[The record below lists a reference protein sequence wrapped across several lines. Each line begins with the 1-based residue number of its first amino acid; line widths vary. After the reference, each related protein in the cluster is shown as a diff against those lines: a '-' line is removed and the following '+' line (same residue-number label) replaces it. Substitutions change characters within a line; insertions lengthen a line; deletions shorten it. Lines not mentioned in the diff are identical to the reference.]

1 MKAKLTSNAATRVL
15 FVAVV
20 VGLHGATNGQRQA
33 NTSDRLAQENQ
44 ESEEQHYEWSVWSPC
59 SRTCGTGIQFR
70 GKLCMRE
77 NRQLCVKQPRNYQ
90 TCNTQECPPGSASF
104 RDAQCSLFNR
114 RDIFINGQ
122 KARWISYMRGDN
134 QCSLFCY
141 PYGEELY
148 YYFGKA
154 KDGTPCSKE
163 PNGVCVRG
171 RCKSVGCDKN
181 LESGVVM
188 DKCRICG
195 GNSSECKPFRGRIQR
210 LPAQFEKMS
219 GYAKLVVIPQGSTSV
234 LLTDSTWNYLAVR
247 RQNGEY
253 VVNGHRI
260 INWSGWYSVGGV
272 ELKYRRSKDNFKETI
287 EIFGPTSEDV
297 FVTSLLTTGRL
308 NASFEYWRPIKA
320 THITQDEKGDKPS
333 LEVQHQASLIEWG
346 SWTACSA
353 SCGGGIKVRAR
364 GSTTVSSFRGGET
377 EVKKCNVMPCNKMTA
392 DWSEWGRWDDC
403 SASCGGGAR
412 IRFRSCKKPR
422 GVDGI
427 KSRCSGQ
434 SYALEQCNV
443 QECPTEG
450 SRPISS
456 EVALSGKLVVS
467 STSEKIDSHFSRV
480 FQSQSASGREVRGQE
495 ATIKQRES
503 SITETGVGSP
513 TSSTSRNSPSVSSL
527 KRENIKSVS
536 HRPDANISTA
546 YTRSPRAWVSMSN
559 GGDKDLLKT
568 SLSSSK
574 LEDTSSIRALL
585 SLGDINVSAFSNKSV
600 RKSYTSSRTHSTISV
615 TQEHPGYAAND
626 FFRSENPS
634 ILSLSYT
641 VQSNSSLE
649 NPQITYF
656 PPSFQSK
663 RVHVTKTY
671 STDILTPQPLKNYQL
686 RPSKQSYLSTGKP
699 VERSSNAEG
708 VVIPYSLQ
716 TSPSLVTVS
725 AFSSSSETTDHNP
738 FVTQAVPQSFSL
750 TRKMETSVLDYI
762 NVPSVAETAPCTL
775 SPTTK
780 LMTPASASTQLSVG
794 KPLPS
799 TRTLSFPKS
808 VVERSRFPVA
818 RAESSS
824 PSSNQR
830 TFLSPSPQFHV
841 SLSKGETASHTVP
854 LIRSTL
860 KPQPGVDPSTSKST
874 GVAKDNFSATRSNVS
889 SLPDVTST
897 SQNFAMAH
905 SLSPLS
911 SQGKFQESLTV
922 QWMSLSPSSSKLQM
936 SALNFDSRSELNF
949 NESTRLVDSS
959 SSFFK
964 RSAVR
969 SSANASRSFSTSANF
984 FIASSQEDSF
994 QRVTSDV
1001 PLGSR
1006 LPSFSRQEKTTLR
1019 LETSSPE
1026 SSSGQ
1031 PLQTS
1036 VPLSFRAMMLQETT
1050 GIGEKSVKHPLGMLK
1065 SETEIDLRTSN
1076 KGLLISFSSIA
1087 SVVAKEE
1094 NMFGSLSK
1102 DISFLAASIKEMSK
1116 GFSRGPSISLDYP
1129 GLLSEKEMVSL
1140 QLESTPTRAY
1150 WTYTS
1155 PSQLDTFISF
1165 RKKESLDT
1173 PRTFMASS
1181 SLQQAKSSPMAWCVN
1196 HTASC
1201 VLSASSQPPPSSS
1214 PSSSLSSSSLST
1226 PSPPPS
1232 LSSSLLSSSSPSTSL
1247 FYSSS
1252 QLQPTRLLSRV
1263 SSSSS
1268 FSTSSTT
1275 STPSTFL
1282 SQPAPSF
1289 YQFFSSLSSATPFL
1303 PPVSFSS
1310 SLTSLSPSILSS
1322 ILPTPSS
1329 IPSTPSPPTPSL
1341 LSSYSS
1347 TSSISSLMSP
1357 FLSSYS
1363 SSLPHSSLNGYS
1375 FPKLTPP
1382 YSPFSSPSSP
1392 SSLSSTWLSSFGLG
1406 FRTSLSSL
1414 SMSSLSPSSFPPTI
1428 SSESF
1433 PTTSPSSS
1441 SSSSLS
1447 SSLLSPFSLPTSSSS
1462 FSSFLL
1468 SFPWSSMVSSSL
1480 FLVSPLLPESPF
1492 SSLALSPSHSSL
1504 SWSSLSSSL
1513 LVLSMSSSL
1522 LPRSAPLSE
1531 YLNLSA
1537 RNEMV
1542 TRADFL
1548 ATSSSVEPFNLST
1561 SGKLKVLRTT
1571 KDMANKEFLVSSKH
1585 ITSSP
1590 HLLSFPTP
1598 TVTSSPGTE
1607 TLPTLSNSDIQ
1618 TPLSSAVRISKELFP
1633 WYLSSIV
1640 DDPNVRTRLV
1650 PLASSSVQFAS
1661 LWRSSRDTSLSAEEF
1676 MTRLLHSS
1684 SRERV
1689 TTAFSVSSLSR
1700 EPIHPSEVSFVETSS
1715 KGMRTIHINSSR
1727 SHNSLSLQPINL
1739 SEPPK
1744 GESKSSGSV
1753 LPDELGQAKSSQFA
1767 MSVFKETKS
1776 LRTSKMAVGLT
1787 LSTVDSSKISMSPLL
1802 DASLLLNNMT
1812 RLQSLTTSRLSEQ
1825 TRTLS
1830 IFSLMQA
1837 KSNSLPT
1844 KGHLSTPATFI
1855 STWRSRTSPLAS
1867 RPHNVSIV
1875 INFSQYGVS
1884 SMMSPLTSSVK
1895 TSVIYSLIDTLQI
1908 LSSYQNMAT
1917 LPSDNLS
1924 SAWKKEMIVDTL
1936 HPSRS
1941 SLFALK
1947 TSTTAAYSFSSVHK
1961 PFTLGEN
1968 NISQTLRPREFLQKA
1983 PSIFGSSLQEFP
1995 NSPAA
2000 TTTITPDESLDVATS
2015 LTKHETMSNVVRT
2028 FLMFSPPTKASS
2040 LSQSLMSASA
2050 KEAATQS
2057 HTIETSFRSP
2067 STKGWTPPPTTVPET
2082 KLVHIRTITATID
2095 TYQVFVI
2102 RSYKSSEIS
2111 TVGTVW
2117 IPIDSCRCPFLVPG
2131 KEYLLMGQMTMVDS
2145 TRVGVKVRRDGYVE
2159 EWKGSLLRKLRA
2171 AKHRCWQEP
2180 TMRPTSLAT
2189 TPIISSGGNC
2199 PPCRISKRRN
2209 KMFCQSDFA
2218 IRGRVVRSTFNRFSG
2233 ERIYIVKV
2241 KSVYRSSVTIKKRQ
2255 EVYALNDHCNC
2266 PNLVRGQQYVIMG
2279 KMNKIM
2285 SNEIRLLIPPRPYVK
2300 EWSSHMATKY
2310 KSISRICNT

>member
-1 MKAKLTSNAATRVL
+1 
-15 FVAVV
+15 
-20 VGLHGATNGQRQA
+20 
-33 NTSDRLAQENQ
+33 
-44 ESEEQHYEWSVWSPC
+44 
-59 SRTCGTGIQFR
+59 
-70 GKLCMRE
+70 
-77 NRQLCVKQPRNYQ
+77 
-90 TCNTQECPPGSASF
+90 
-104 RDAQCSLFNR
+104 
-114 RDIFINGQ
+114 
-122 KARWISYMRGDN
+122 
-134 QCSLFCY
+134 
-141 PYGEELY
+141 
-148 YYFGKA
+148 
-154 KDGTPCSKE
+154 
-163 PNGVCVRG
+163 
-171 RCKSVGCDKN
+171 
-181 LESGVVM
+181 
-188 DKCRICG
+188 
-195 GNSSECKPFRGRIQR
+195 
-210 LPAQFEKMS
+210 MS

-308 NASFEYWRPIKA
+308 NASFEYWRPLKA
-320 THITQDEKGDKPS
+320 SHITQDEKGDKLS

-346 SWTACSA
+346 RWTACSA

-377 EVKKCNVMPCNKMTA
+377 EVKKCNAMPCNEMTD

-450 SRPISS
+450 SRPTSS
-456 EVALSGKLVVS
+456 EVVLSGKLVVS
-467 STSEKIDSHFSRV
+467 STSGKIDSHFSRV
-480 FQSQSASGREVRGQE
+480 FQNQSASGREVLGQE
-495 ATIKQRES
+495 TTIEQRES

-513 TSSTSRNSPSVSSL
+513 TSSTSRNSRSVSSL
-527 KRENIKSVS
+527 KGEIMESVS
-536 HRPDANISTA
+536 RRPDANISTA

-559 GGDKDLLKT
+559 RGDKDLLKT
-568 SLSSSK
+568 PLISSK
-574 LEDTSSIRALL
+574 LEDTSGIRALL
-585 SLGDINVSAFSNKSV
+585 SLGDNNVSVFSNKSV

-615 TQEHPGYAAND
+615 TQEHPGYVAND
-626 FFRSENPS
+626 FFRSKTSS

-656 PPSFQSK
+656 PPSFQRK
-663 RVHVTKTY
+663 RVHVTMTY
-671 STDILTPQPLKNYQL
+671 STNNLTPQALKSYQL

-699 VERSSNAEG
+699 IDRSSNAEG
-708 VVIPYSLQ
+708 VGIPYSLQ
-716 TSPSLVTVS
+716 TSPSLVTVI
-725 AFSSSSETTDHNP
+725 AFSSSSETTHHNP
-738 FVTQAVPQSFSL
+738 FVTQAVPKSFSL
-750 TRKMETSVLDYI
+750 TRKMETSTLDYI
-762 NVPSVAETAPCTL
+762 NVPSVAESAPYTL

-780 LMTPASASTQLSVG
+780 LVTPASASTQLSVG
-794 KPLPS
+794 KSLPS
-799 TRTLSFPKS
+799 TRTLGSSKS
-808 VVERSRFPVA
+808 VLET
-818 RAESSS
+818 
-824 PSSNQR
+824 

-841 SLSKGETASHTVP
+841 SLSKGETAIHTVP

-889 SLPDVTST
+889 SLPGVTST
-897 SQNFAMAH
+897 SRNFAMAH

-911 SQGKFQESLTV
+911 SHGKFQESV
-922 QWMSLSPSSSKLQM
+922 QSRSLSPSSFKLQI
-936 SALNFDSRSELNF
+936 STLNFDSRSELNF
-949 NESTRLVDSS
+949 NESTRLADSS

-969 SSANASRSFSTSANF
+969 SSAKASRSFSTSANF
-984 FIASSQEDSF
+984 FIAPSQQDSF

-1001 PLGSR
+1001 PLGSL
-1006 LPSFSRQEKTTLR
+1006 LPSFSRREKTTLR

-1026 SSSGQ
+1026 SSFGQ
-1031 PLQTS
+1031 PIQTS
-1036 VPLSFRAMMLQETT
+1036 LPLSWRATMLQETT

-1076 KGLLISFSSIA
+1076 KGLLTSYSSIA

-1094 NMFGSLSK
+1094 NMFGNLSK
-1102 DISFLAASIKEMSK
+1102 DISVLEVSINGTSKGSSRDSSYLLPSLWKMSK
-1116 GFSRGPSISLDYP
+1116 NYSGKKQNRATNIDDSLPSSSLWQPMPSISWDHP
-1129 GLLSEKEMVSL
+1129 GPASEKEMVSL
-1140 QLESTPTRAY
+1140 QLESTPTKSY
-1150 WTYTS
+1150 STYRT
-1155 PSQLDTFISF
+1155 PSQLDTFVSF
-1165 RKKESLDT
+1165 RKKDSLNT
-1173 PRTFMASS
+1173 LKTFMASS
-1181 SLQQAKSSPMAWCVN
+1181 SLQQAKSSPMARCVN

-1201 VLSASSQPPPSSS
+1201 VLLASSQPPPSSS
-1214 PSSSLSSSSLST
+1214 PSSLLSSSSLST
-1226 PSPPPS
+1226 SSPPRS
-1232 LSSSLLSSSSPSTSL
+1232 LSSSLLSSSSPSSSI

-1282 SQPAPSF
+1282 SQPTPSF
-1289 YQFFSSLSSATPFL
+1289 YQISSSLSSATPFL

-1322 ILPTPSS
+1322 LLPTPSS
-1329 IPSTPSPPTPSL
+1329 IPFTPSSPTPSL

-1363 SSLPHSSLNGYS
+1363 SSLLPSSLNGYS

-1392 SSLSSTWLSSFGLG
+1392 SSLSSTWLSSFAL
-1406 FRTSLSSL
+1406 RTSLPSL
-1414 SMSSLSPSSFPPTI
+1414 SMSSTSSFPPTI

-1441 SSSSLS
+1441 SSSFLS

-1462 FSSFLL
+1462 FSSFSL

-1480 FLVSPLLPESPF
+1480 FPVSPLLPESPV
-1492 SSLALSPSHSSL
+1492 SSLGLSLSHSSL
-1504 SWSSLSSSL
+1504 SSSSLSSSL

-1522 LPRSAPLSE
+1522 STRSAPLSE

-1542 TRADFL
+1542 TRADFV

-1561 SGKLKVLRTT
+1561 YGKLKVLRTT
-1571 KDMANKEFLVSSKH
+1571 KDMTNKEFLVSSKH

-1590 HLLSFPTP
+1590 HLSSFPTP
-1598 TVTSSPGTE
+1598 TVTFSPRTE

-1618 TPLSSAVRISKELFP
+1618 TPLSSAVRISRELFP

-1650 PLASSSVQFAS
+1650 PLASSSVQFVS
-1661 LWRSSRDTSLSAEEF
+1661 LWRSSGDTSLSAEEF

-1689 TTAFSVSSLSR
+1689 TTGFSASSLSR
-1700 EPIHPSEVSFVETSS
+1700 EPIHPSEVSFVETSA
-1715 KGMRTIHINSSR
+1715 KGTRTIDINSSR
-1727 SHNSLSLQPINL
+1727 SHNSLFLQPINL
-1739 SEPPK
+1739 REPPK

-1753 LPDELGQAKSSQFA
+1753 LPDELGRAKSSQFV

-1787 LSTVDSSKISMSPLL
+1787 LSTVDSSQISMSPLL
-1802 DASLLLNNMT
+1802 RTSLGLNNMT
-1812 RLQSLTTSRLSEQ
+1812 RLQSLTTSRLPEQ

-1867 RPHNVSIV
+1867 RPHNVSSV

-1895 TSVIYSLIDTLQI
+1895 TSVIHSLIDTLQI
-1908 LSSYQNMAT
+1908 LSSYQSMAT

-1961 PFTLGEN
+1961 PFTSRKN

-2000 TTTITPDESLDVATS
+2000 TTMITPDESLDVAAS

-2040 LSQSLMSASA
+2040 LSQSLMLASA
-2050 KEAATQS
+2050 KEAATRS
-2057 HTIETSFRSP
+2057 HAIETSFWSP
-2067 STKGWTPPPTTVPET
+2067 STKGWTPPPATVPET
-2082 KLVHIRTITATID
+2082 KQNCSPCENRVSRRQAYCSNDLVVHIRTIAATID
-2095 TYQVFVI
+2095 TYQVFVN
-2102 RSYKSSEIS
+2102 RSYKKSSEIS

-2131 KEYLLMGQMTMVDS
+2131 KEYLLMGQMTMVGS
-2145 TRVGVKVRRDGYVE
+2145 TKVGVKVRRDGYVE
-2159 EWKGSLLRKLRA
+2159 EWKGSMLRKLRA
-2171 AKHRCWQEP
+2171 AKHRCRQEP
-2180 TMRPTSLAT
+2180 TMRPTPLAT
-2189 TPIISSGGNC
+2189 TPIISSEGNC

-2233 ERIYIVKV
+2233 ERMYIVKV

-2266 PNLVRGQQYVIMG
+2266 PNLVRGRQYVIMG